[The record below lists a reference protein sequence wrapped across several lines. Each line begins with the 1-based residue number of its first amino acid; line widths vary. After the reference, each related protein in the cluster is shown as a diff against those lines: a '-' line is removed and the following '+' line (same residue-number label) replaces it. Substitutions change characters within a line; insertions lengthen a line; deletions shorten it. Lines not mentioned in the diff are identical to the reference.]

1 MADHEKVMGVSM
13 TRRQAVKA
21 GAVAFLGMALASGG
35 MVSLPVRRAFATTPE
50 WIDSSDFQDKK
61 YTWMMQFKGVQI
73 ENVGA
78 KYPLS
83 IHDSITTQDNNTYRN
98 VLSHKYPD
106 AGELDALAGNAVRF
120 TGAEYSD
127 GTLVDLLVTV
137 QGYEKDFRSGYTY
150 PQYPYNYFIAALSD
164 DNLKGTNPQISTSTK
179 YGAPLF
185 EWAGF
190 KYIDFGFKFVYAGT
204 QTAFPVS
211 GHFSLSDLD
220 WGERVSFGQVDK
232 VLILKGNKFVHVE
245 YDEMVAELGERDS
258 LADSTVTVLLD
269 NVSSFS
275 MRAYQNP
282 WKSGLYCLD
291 STTNVNIVPDN
302 PEKTVLIRGD
312 E

>member
-21 GAVAFLGMALASGG
+21 GAVALLGMALASGG
-35 MVSLPVRRAFATTPE
+35 MASLPVRRAFATTPE

-127 GTLVDLLVTV
+127 GTLVDLVVTV

-179 YGAPLF
+179 PGAPLF

-190 KYIDFGFKFVYAGT
+190 KYIDFGFKFV
-204 QTAFPVS
+204 
-211 GHFSLSDLD
+211 
-220 WGERVSFGQVDK
+220 
-232 VLILKGNKFVHVE
+232 HVE
-245 YDEMVAELGERDS
+245 YDEMVAGLGERDS

-275 MRAYQNP
+275 MRAHQNP

>member
-1 MADHEKVMGVSM
+1 MKIQENAMGVSM
-13 TRRQAVKA
+13 TRRQAVKL
-21 GAVAFLGMALASGG
+21 GAAALFGMALASGG
-35 MVSLPVRRAFATTPE
+35 MVAFPGRQALATTPE
-50 WIDSSDFQDKK
+50 WIDSNDFQDQK
-61 YTWMMQFKGVQI
+61 YAWMMQFEGVQV

-78 KYPLS
+78 RYPLS
-83 IHDSITTQDNNTYRN
+83 IHDSITTQDDNTYKN
-98 VLSHKYPD
+98 VLSHKYPNS
-106 AGELDALAGNAVRF
+106 GELDALEGNAFRF
-120 TGAEYSD
+120 TSATYSD
-127 GTLVDLLVTV
+127 GTAVDLIVTV
-137 QGYEKDFRSGYTY
+137 QDFVKDFRSDYTY
-150 PQYPYNYFIAALSD
+150 PQYPYNYFVAALSD
-164 DNLKGTNPQISTSTK
+164 DNLRGTNPQIAKTTK
-179 YGAPLF
+179 PGAPLI
-185 EWAGF
+185 EWTGF
-190 KYIDFGFKFVYAGT
+190 KYIDFGFEFVYAGT
-204 QTAFPVS
+204 QTPFPVS

-245 YDEMVAELGERDS
+245 YDEMVAELGERDN

-302 PEKTVLIRGD
+302 PTKTVVIRGD